1 MFPTE
6 YQHRIKF
13 SLIIPMKAFFLI
25 SNLYAMSRI
34 QVSFSNQ
41 VQTHE
46 IAKQIAGNLMGYYND
61 GTTAVQGCII
71 QNSAK
76 NYTGYEWYEGG
87 KMWSAMMEY
96 TKVIGDGKYINV
108 VSDALSQASAG
119 STGSFLG
126 KSPKFSETLLGRGND
141 DILWWA
147 FGPAAAAEL
156 LGKDAKMPSGV
167 SFLNLAQTTYDQVW
181 GDWDSSCGGGIW
193 WSRNREGKDRYYKST
208 ISQSQQIYLGAR
220 LLALQGDKGFS
231 SQTAQIYNYL
241 VATGLITSDKRILDG
256 INSDTTCRVNQNLY
270 SYQNGMLIGALAWLG
285 KGTSNSAY
293 INEANNLARA
303 ALATYAPNSI
313 FIEPCEPSCNSYHVA
328 FKGILIRGLGYLY
341 EFTDDMTV
349 KGLIKKA
356 LTESVGAM
364 LSTCDNNYNCGNI
377 WTGQPN
383 LPSNVHDQLNAL
395 ELITAYAKTFVDGP
409 IPIPKLVTTPSS
421 QSAGFSIPRYTS
433 VNICFALFIISWIF
447 Q

>member
-1 MFPTE
+1 
-6 YQHRIKF
+6 
-13 SLIIPMKAFFLI
+13 
-25 SNLYAMSRI
+25 
-34 QVSFSNQ
+34 
-41 VQTHE
+41 
-46 IAKQIAGNLMGYYND
+46 MGYYND
-61 GTTAVQGCII
+61 GTTGVQGCLL
-71 QNSAK
+71 QSSAK
-76 NYTGYEWYEGG
+76 NYTGYEWYECGI
-87 KMWSAMMEY
+87 MWSAMMEY
-96 TKVIGDGKYINV
+96 TKVIGDGKYLKV

-167 SFLNLAQTTYDQVW
+167 SFLSLAQTTYDQVW

-285 KGTSNSAY
+285 KVTSSSAY

-303 ALATYAPNSI
+303 ALATYAPNNVI
-313 FIEPCEPSCNSYHVA
+313 TDTCEPNCSQNTVA

-341 EFTDDMTV
+341 EFTNDLAV

-356 LTESVGAM
+356 LTDSVAAM
-364 LSTCDNNYNCGNI
+364 LSTCDNNYSCGNI
-377 WTGQPN
+377 WSGQPN

-395 ELITAYAKTFVDGP
+395 ELITAYGKTFVDGP
-409 IPIPKLVTTPSS
+409 IPIPKLNNIPPS
-421 QSAGFSIPRYTS
+421 QSSS
-433 VNICFALFIISWIF
+433 FALTNELSMFLCSIRFIMFWIL